1 MSHVQ
6 LPSVLHRL
14 LGPGQPEATCV
25 TCFDELDRYVDLE
38 PDGTVVWTTPA
49 GHVYRRPPH
58 DYRPEP
64 GPDPG
69 PKLAPTPGPD
79 TEPDPPPF

>member
-38 PDGTVVWTTPA
+38 LSGTDADAAMPGMRARNRQELWTACP
-49 GHVYRRPPH
+49 
-58 DYRPEP
+58 
-64 GPDPG
+64 
-69 PKLAPTPGPD
+69 
-79 TEPDPPPF
+79 